1 MQSSGQSVRV
11 NGPRS
16 NWDLFWTFNRMALR
30 GFGGVLPVVER
41 SLVHERNWLTPK
53 EFVESLAIAQALP
66 GPNVM
71 NMAVMVGDRYS
82 GLKGSLAAVA
92 GMITIPMLIV
102 LSLTSVYQYYAELAV
117 TQGILRGMTAVSVG
131 LIIGIGLRLALT
143 QGDYRIGWIFGL
155 LVFGLIGFLHAP
167 LAAVILGL
175 GIPACLIRWF
185 QITRKSRD

>member
-1 MQSSGQSVRV
+1 MQSSEESSQVL
-11 NGPRS
+11 GPRS

-41 SLVHERNWLTPK
+41 SLVHERQWLSPK
-53 EFVESLAIAQALP
+53 EFVECLAIAQALP

-102 LSLTSVYQYYAELAV
+102 LTLTSVYQYYAALAV

-131 LIIGIGLRLALT
+131 LIIGIGLRLAQT

-155 LVFGLIGFLHAP
+155 LVFVLIGFLHAP
-167 LAAVILGL
+167 LAVVILGL
-175 GIPACLIRWF
+175 GLPACLIRWF
-185 QITRKSRD
+185 QIARKSRD